1 MSEKPEWKWIVWHT
15 TASATWVKD
24 KKTGKKVPKE
34 EDVDVETVRKWHIAK
49 GWDDIGYH
57 FLIRKDGTVE
67 EGRPLTKVG
76 AHVEGLNHYAIG
88 IAFSGHG
95 DYFPLSPAQY
105 KGGIDLT
112 WKLMKQ
118 FGIPYT
124 HVIGHR
130 EVNTLVAKGILSPEY
145 RTTKTC
151 PGKMVSMLP
160 VRLELQSREASGKS

>member
-1 MSEKPEWKWIVWHT
+1 
-15 TASATWVKD
+15 VKD
-24 KKTGKKVPKE
+24 KKTGKKVLKDV
-34 EDVDVETVRKWHIAK
+34 DVDVETVRKWHKGK
-49 GWDDIGYH
+49 GWKDIGYH

-67 EGRPLTKVG
+67 EGRPLTQVG
-76 AHVEGLNHYAIG
+76 AHVEGLNRWAIG

-95 DYFPLSPAQY
+95 DYSPLTPAQR
-105 KGGIDLT
+105 KAGIDLT

-124 HVIGHR
+124 RVIGHR
-130 EVNTLVAKGILSPEY
+130 EVNTLVAKGILPPRY

-151 PGKMVSMLP
+151 PGKQIAMLS